1 MIPEL
6 EFHSISR
13 SLGVPLPH
21 VEKDYVMGWL
31 VWGLAQEPFLRE
43 RLVLKG
49 GNCLR
54 KLYFPDTRFSDDL
67 DFTTT
72 ESLSGV
78 VFRPHLERIL
88 GLVSETSG
96 ISFSAERTR
105 VDEAQ
110 TPDPDEQALDARVY
124 FRGMAGDAT
133 VVFRVKFDVSPYE
146 RIVLPL
152 QDQPLIHGYSDANI
166 CQTSVRGYALEEVL
180 AEKLRSWIQR
190 TRARDLFDAA
200 KIISSGRVSVRKT
213 DILKAFL
220 QKTLFKGIPNVARD
234 ELLSREKFAVASGH
248 WLTSIVCPV
257 NAVIVAANA
266 IELFIQFVT
275 ALFAAERIVT
285 GGIRPQHGAVG
296 AIHRIPSTIREAII
310 SAGRSRQLIAL
321 TYSGLTRLV
330 EPYALKF
337 KVRKDGFAGEYFYGY
352 DRTKDQSIKSFLLNK
367 VQAANVRSE
376 AFTPR
381 FNVEF

>member
-31 VWGLAQEPFLRE
+31 VWGLAQEAFLRE
-43 RLVLKG
+43 RLILKG

-72 ESLSGV
+72 EVLTGV
-78 VFRPHLERIL
+78 AFRPHLERIL

-96 ISFSAERTR
+96 ISFSTERTR

-110 TPDPDEQALDARVY
+110 TPDPEEQALDARVY
-124 FRGMAGDAT
+124 FRGMAGDSS

-152 QDQPLIHGYSDANI
+152 QDQPLIHGYSDANV
-166 CQTSVRGYALEEVL
+166 CKTGVRGYALEEVL

-200 KIISSGRVSVRKT
+200 KIIASGRGTVRKAE
-213 DILKAFL
+213 ILRVFL

-234 ELLSREKFAVASGH
+234 ELLSREKFSVASGH
-248 WLTSIVCPV
+248 WLTSIVCPI
-257 NAVIVAANA
+257 NALIVAANA
-266 IELFIQFVT
+266 IELFVQFVT
-275 ALFAAERIVT
+275 ALFAPEMT
-285 GGIRPQHGAVG
+285 GATGFRTQQGAVG
-296 AIHRIPSTIREAII
+296 AVRQIPATIREAII
-310 SAGRSRQLIAL
+310 SAGRNRQLLTL

-367 VQAANVRSE
+367 VQAAQARAE

-381 FNVEF
+381 FYVDF